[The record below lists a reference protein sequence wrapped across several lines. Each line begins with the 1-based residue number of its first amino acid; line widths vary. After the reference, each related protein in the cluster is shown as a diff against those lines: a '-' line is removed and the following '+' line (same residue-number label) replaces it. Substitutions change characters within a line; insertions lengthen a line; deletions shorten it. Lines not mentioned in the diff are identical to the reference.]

1 MPNTC
6 YLCACVFDGVKTR
19 QHGEHIIQNAIGG
32 ALISEE
38 ILCETCG
45 GKLGRTV
52 DTDFA
57 TALAPLTVL
66 LDLPRDRGDYSRV
79 AATLVAKTEEAVPLE
94 GVQFTLYKD
103 FSVVPRQPIFLD
115 DITKLSVTVIGATQ
129 RQAENYANSP
139 QILALVAKGYTLELS
154 TNAAAYAQ
162 NLLVPIEPHSKAMLR
177 GVLKIAIGYASS
189 SGVQRQNFEHLLDQ
203 DDLTN
208 SDAVLEATVYP
219 YYPTTDAE
227 RFFETEKHTH
237 EDWYPTHHLYL
248 FSQKTDLYCYVEL
261 FGAIQ
266 KYVHLTDRYAGKP
279 LMQKFVQ
286 KAEKWGFEENLFIAR
301 DLKDLHILAGEF
313 DVTMKGRRWEDIQ
326 KDVLNRARSRAYSL
340 EPDNTIEK
348 VRKLMGLLA
357 QFSLLKNADHF
368 EVVKSVFEKASI
380 AKAQLG
386 LSLLDDLRADPMI
399 ALPLIRQS
407 FEDFRVGSIDSSRPK
422 QARKVSVVELNKYVA
437 YKIYELLRAKG
448 RESLLK
454 YSIL

>member
-1 MPNTC
+1 MPKTC
-6 YLCACVFDGVKTR
+6 YLCARVFDGVKTR

-52 DTDFA
+52 DTPFA

-79 AATLVAKTEEAVPLE
+79 GATIVAKTEEAAPLE
-94 GVQFTLYKD
+94 GVQFTLYND
-103 FSVVPRQPIFLD
+103 FSVVPRQPIALID
-115 DITKLSVTVIGATQ
+115 DVKLSVTVIGASQ
-129 RQAENYANSP
+129 RQAEQYANSP
-139 QILALVAKGYTLELS
+139 RIQALVTKGYSLELS

-162 NLLVPIEPHSKAMLR
+162 NLLVPVKPNSKAVLR

-189 SGVQRQNFEHLLDQ
+189 NGVPRQDFEHLLEQ

-208 SDAVLEATVYP
+208 SDAVLGAAVFP

-248 FSQKTDLYCYVEL
+248 FSQEADLYCYVEL
-261 FGAIQ
+261 FGVIQ
-266 KYVHLTDRYAGKP
+266 KYAHLTDQYTGKP

-286 KAEKWGFEENLFIAR
+286 KAEKWEFDEKTFTAR
-301 DLKDLHILAGEF
+301 DSKDLHILAGEF
-313 DVTMKGRRWEDIQ
+313 DVTVKDRLWEDIQ

-380 AKAQLG
+380 AKARLG

-399 ALPLIRQS
+399 VLPLVRQT
-407 FEDFRVGSIDSSRPK
+407 FEDFRVGSVDASRPK
-422 QARKVSVVELNKYVA
+422 QARKVSVEDLNKYAA

-448 RESLLK
+448 REPLLQ
-454 YSIL
+454 YTII

>member
-1 MPNTC
+1 MPKTC
-6 YLCACVFDGVKTR
+6 YLCARVFDGVKTR

-52 DTDFA
+52 DTPFA

-79 AATLVAKTEEAVPLE
+79 GATIVAKTEEAAPLE
-94 GVQFTLYKD
+94 GVQFTLYND
-103 FSVVPRQPIFLD
+103 FSVVPRQPIALID
-115 DITKLSVTVIGATQ
+115 DVKLSVTVVGANQ
-129 RQAENYANSP
+129 RQAEQYANSP
-139 QILALVAKGYTLELS
+139 RIQALVTKGYSLELS
-154 TNAAAYAQ
+154 TNAATYAQ
-162 NLLVPIEPHSKAMLR
+162 NLLVPVKPNSKAVLR

-189 SGVQRQNFEHLLDQ
+189 NGVPRQDFEHLLEQ

-208 SDAVLEATVYP
+208 SDAVLRSAVFS

-248 FSQKTDLYCYVEL
+248 FSQEADLYCYVEL

-266 KYVHLTDRYAGKP
+266 KYVHITDRYTGNP
-279 LMQKFVQ
+279 MMQKFVQ
-286 KAEKWGFEENLFIAR
+286 KAEKWEFDEKIFTAR
-301 DLKDLHILAGEF
+301 DPKDLHILASEF
-313 DVTMKGRRWEDIQ
+313 GVTIKGRLWQDIQ

-368 EVVKSVFEKASI
+368 EVVKSLFEKASL

-386 LSLLDDLRADPMI
+386 LSLLDDLQADPMI
-399 ALPLIRQS
+399 ALPLVRHT
-407 FEDFRVGSIDSSRPK
+407 FDDFRVGSGDASCPK
-422 QARKVSVVELNKYVA
+422 QARKVSATDLDKYAA

-448 RESLLK
+448 REPFLQ